1 MLLIYSV
8 GSMLE
13 TFWRKNYANDEI
25 YKINFTKKLFHLQIT
40 ISVRTSK
47 DWLFS
52 NLSSSSIITTHL
64 PSYLTRLNTLP
75 RSHFI
80 LISDLAHGSC
90 FTLAFQAQ
98 KKKESRS
105 GSGGRNLFTHP
116 LSGSLTLTTELF
128 ILGTKTTIKKTFIIS
143 SILCNF
149 LLRFLCRSS
158 RQAQE
163 TYASNL
169 VGFEIQDRSY
179 SSDCLNRACTCL
191 AESS

>member
-8 GSMLE
+8 GSMLK

-25 YKINFTKKLFHLQIT
+25 YKINLTKKIISPSNKNFRQNIERLIVLQ
-40 ISVRTSK
+40 
-47 DWLFS
+47 
-52 NLSSSSIITTHL
+52 SSIITTHL

-90 FTLAFQAQ
+90 FTLAFQKH

-105 GSGGRNLFTHP
+105 GSGGHNLFTHP
-116 LSGSLTLTTELF
+116 LLGSLTLTTELF

-143 SILCNF
+143 SNLCNF